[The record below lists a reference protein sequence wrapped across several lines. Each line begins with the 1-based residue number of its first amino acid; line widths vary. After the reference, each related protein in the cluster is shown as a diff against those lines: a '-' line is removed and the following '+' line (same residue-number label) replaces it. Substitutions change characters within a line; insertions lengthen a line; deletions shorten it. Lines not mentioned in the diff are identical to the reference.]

1 MKKRPR
7 IVGEFIAH
15 LSVGAAMFVALLL
28 FGGALS
34 VRERWVS
41 PVVRDFQ
48 FSYLIHAVERAI
60 LMATLFSLSGGRFTR
75 RISR

>member
-15 LSVGAAMFVALLL
+15 LSVGAAMFAALLL
-28 FGGALS
+28 FGGVLS
-34 VRERWVS
+34 VLERWIS
-41 PVVRDFQ
+41 PIMRDSQ
-48 FSYLIHAVERAI
+48 FTYLMHVVERVI

>member
-15 LSVGAAMFVALLL
+15 LSVGAAMFAALLL

-34 VRERWVS
+34 VLERWIS
-41 PVVRDFQ
+41 PIMRDSQ
-48 FSYLIHAVERAI
+48 FTYLMHVVERVI

>member
-34 VRERWVS
+34 VLERWIS
-41 PVVRDFQ
+41 PIMRDSQ
-48 FSYLIHAVERAI
+48 FTYLMHVVERVI